1 MKMKMFIAGL
11 VGMVFA
17 ACAPAQTPQTVDT
30 APAIAPAETQAATAA
45 APALWR
51 IADEDTTIWLFG
63 TIHIL
68 PTGFE
73 WRNAV
78 IDEAIAASDALV
90 IETVISGEQSDAAL
104 LLMRLGISPDLPP
117 IGERVDTDA
126 QADLAAMI
134 ERGPFPESF
143 LNGLETWAAALM
155 LVQVT
160 LADLGLDPEN
170 GVEEQLELAFQ
181 LAEKPISGLE
191 TPAEQLGFFDT
202 LPEEA
207 QRYFLTS
214 VVGSADEAREEF
226 TAMLDAWRRG
236 DEAAIAEAFDGELVE
251 SDPLR
256 EALLTRRNANWAAWI
271 GERLAEPGT
280 IFMAVGAGHL
290 AGQFTV
296 QDFLAEAGIDAE
308 RVQ

>member
-1 MKMKMFIAGL
+1 MKLKMITAALTGIFL
-11 VGMVFA
+11 T
-17 ACAPAQTPQTVDT
+17 ACAQAQAPQTAEPAPAPVAAET
-30 APAIAPAETQAATAA
+30 APEIS
-45 APALWR
+45 PALWR

-73 WRNAV
+73 WRNAT
-78 IDEAIAASDALV
+78 IDAAIAESDNLV

-117 IGERVDTDA
+117 IGERVDEDV
-126 QADLAAMI
+126 QAELAAMI

-160 LADLGLDPEN
+160 LADLGLDPES
-170 GVEEQLELAFQ
+170 GVEEQLELMFE

-207 QRYFLTS
+207 QRYFLSS
-214 VVGSADEAREEF
+214 VVGSVEEAREEF
-226 TAMLDAWRRG
+226 AAMLSAWRRG

-256 EALLTRRNANWAAWI
+256 EALLTRRNANWAEWI
-271 GERLAEPGT
+271 EERLAEPGT
-280 IFMAVGAGHL
+280 VFMAVGAGHL

-296 QDFLAEAGIDAE
+296 QDFLAEAGIAVE